1 MKFFKSRQMTS
12 AEEQVEDLKAQSAT
26 FKLPKPNPWIFYM
39 GKGAAFILLGG
50 LNFYVFHHVVPGAF
64 GVAIG
69 VIAIVTEVTA
79 LYLWQ
84 IAHNCVG
91 AHKAGVIGFAFAFTV
106 FSLFHAF
113 VGFLTL
119 RGAEFPWMEDYS
131 GFVAFP
137 TMLALWLTCV
147 ILVPLLHPNS
157 AVVAERSRQETRI
170 AIDQQKTL
178 AYASKL
184 RMEALQTRLQLDA
197 KQDEANLT
205 KDVLK
210 VAKDVAQ
217 GRLASR
223 SFSDSV
229 SDPEVR
235 AEITDMLGIEDR
247 GTVKPKTPTATF
259 FDSGKTGSH

>member
-12 AEEQVEDLKAQSAT
+12 AEEQVEDLKAQSAS
-26 FKLPKPNPWIFYM
+26 FSLPKPNPWIFYL
-39 GKGAAFILLGG
+39 GKGAAFVLLAG
-50 LNFYVFHHVVPGAF
+50 LNFYVFHHVVPGGF

-69 VIAIVTEVTA
+69 VIAIVTEITA

-91 AHKAGVIGFAFAFTV
+91 KHKGGVITFAFLFTV
-106 FSLFHAF
+106 FSVFHAF

-131 GFVAFP
+131 GYVAFP
-137 TMLALWLTCV
+137 VMLALWLTCV
-147 ILVPLLHPNS
+147 ILVPLLHPNA

-178 AYASKL
+178 AFASKL

-197 KQDEANLT
+197 KQDEAALT
-205 KDVLK
+205 QDVLK
-210 VAKDVAQ
+210 VAQTVAA

-223 SFSDSV
+223 SFSDSIN
-229 SDPEVR
+229 DPEIR
-235 AEITDMLGIEDR
+235 HEITDMLGIEDR
-247 GTVKPKTPTATF
+247 GTQNYSV
-259 FDSGKTGSH
+259 DQSSHRSH

>member
-39 GKGAAFILLGG
+39 GKGAAFVLLAG

-69 VIAIVTEVTA
+69 IIAIVTEVTA

-91 AHKAGVIGFAFAFTV
+91 RHKAGVIVFAVKFTA

-119 RGAEFPWMEDYS
+119 RGAEFPWMENYS
-131 GFVAFP
+131 GYVAFP
-137 TMLALWLTCV
+137 MMLALWLTCV

-170 AIDQQKTL
+170 AIEQQKTL
-178 AYASKL
+178 AFASKL
-184 RMEALQTRLQLDA
+184 RQEALQTRLQLDS
-197 KQDEANLT
+197 KQEEATLSR
-205 KDVLK
+205 DVLK
-210 VAKDVAQ
+210 VAQEVAQ

-223 SFSDSV
+223 SFADSIPD
-229 SDPEVR
+229 SEVR
-235 AEITDMLGIEDR
+235 HEITDMLGIEDR
-247 GTVKPKTPTATF
+247 GAAKPKAPTPTF
-259 FDSGKTGSH
+259 FDAGKPGSH